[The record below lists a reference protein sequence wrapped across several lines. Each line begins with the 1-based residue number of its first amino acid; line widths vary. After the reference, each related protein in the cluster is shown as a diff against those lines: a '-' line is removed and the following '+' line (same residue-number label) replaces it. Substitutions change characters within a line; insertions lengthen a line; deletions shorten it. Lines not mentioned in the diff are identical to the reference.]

1 MLHLPCRHDAAT
13 NTQFTSWRRHR
24 RHHHLLLLFLLLG
37 FSAALALL
45 AAETNDTT
53 TTTSDPAI
61 KCCAQESDG
70 TDGDGSTVEV
80 QFSTKI
86 VQNEYIVKFHGY
98 HEAAERERHIRS
110 ALNGSHIVG
119 CTIVPRSN
127 PAAKYPSDFD
137 VVQLAEPAELVTDG
151 SAGSSEEALRGA
163 VRFLTE
169 YPLIR
174 SVTPQRMVMRS
185 LKYVPNANKDDGEY
199 GADETNDDDNA
210 EAPTE
215 EESMNDEDTQ
225 LLADILGRMG
235 KLVTRGEQKQQVPP
249 AKDDADEFKNFR
261 RGLSSNQ
268 MDSDR
273 NRSVAEEQP
282 AQSAGGTLKT
292 EAANSRYTNRRL
304 LRAIPRQIT
313 SILKANELWK
323 LGITGRGIRV
333 AIFDTGLAKN
343 HPHFRQVKERTNWTN
358 EKSLDD
364 GVSHGTFVAGV
375 VASAKECLGFAPD
388 AELHIYR
395 VFTNQQVSYTSW
407 FLDAFNYAI
416 LKKMHVLNLSI
427 GGPDFMDHPFVD
439 KVLELTA
446 NKVIMISAIGNDGPL
461 YGTLNNPGDQSDVIG
476 VGGMNFE
483 ENIAKFS
490 SRGMTTWELPQVSGL
505 FEN

>member
-1 MLHLPCRHDAAT
+1 MPSAIPPP
-13 NTQFTSWRRHR
+13 FTSCHQRRR
-24 RHHHLLLLFLLLG
+24 RRRRCHHLLLLLLLLIG
-37 FSAALALL
+37 CATPIAPLYAALNAT
-45 AAETNDTT
+45 AP
-53 TTTSDPAI
+53 DPQT
-61 KCCAQESDG
+61 KCCSQPDG
-70 TDGDGSTVEV
+70 TDGGGDGSTVEV
-80 QFSTKI
+80 QFSTQI

-98 HEAAERERHIRS
+98 YEAGERERHIRS

-119 CTIVPRSN
+119 CTIVSRSN
-127 PAAKYPSDFD
+127 PAAQYPSDFD
-137 VVQLAEPAELVTDG
+137 VVQLAEPADPAANG
-151 SAGSSEEALRGA
+151 GSEEALRGA
-163 VRFLTE
+163 VRFLDD
-169 YPLIR
+169 YPVIR

-185 LKYVPNANKDDGEY
+185 LKYVPIASKDGDDETDGGDDDDGADDDSKDD
-199 GADETNDDDNA
+199 
-210 EAPTE
+210 
-215 EESMNDEDTQ
+215 EDAQ
-225 LLADILGRMG
+225 LLADILGQMG
-235 KLVTRGEQKQQVPP
+235 KVVTKQQQQPP
-249 AKDDADEFKNFR
+249 STEDATDEFKNFR

-268 MDSDR
+268 LDADR
-273 NRSVAEEQP
+273 NRTAGDE
-282 AQSAGGTLKT
+282 QSAAQAAAAAAAARPDAGT
-292 EAANSRYTNRRL
+292 RHTNRRL

-416 LKKMHVLNLSI
+416 LKRMHVLNLSI

-490 SRGMTTWELPQVSGL
+490 SRGMTTWELPQVGVWGGGGQVGV
-505 FEN
+505 